1 MVDNSKPL
9 LLLDVDGVL
18 FPFRNASPPPGY
30 LLVESAESTVW
41 IKASHGE
48 ALRNLSSLFELVWAT
63 TWEHKANQIIGPALG
78 LDQLPVI
85 EFNEGR
91 AGETWKLPAV
101 RRYVG
106 DRPFVWIDDE
116 LFMDAYRWAEGLS
129 QPCRLVRPMAGV
141 GMTDEQLQQV
151 EAFGRFLRD
160 RPA

>member
-85 EFNEGR
+85 E
-91 AGETWKLPAV
+91 PAPLCV
-101 RRYVG
+101 
-106 DRPFVWIDDE
+106 
-116 LFMDAYRWAEGLS
+116 
-129 QPCRLVRPMAGV
+129 
-141 GMTDEQLQQV
+141 
-151 EAFGRFLRD
+151 
-160 RPA
+160 

>member
-1 MVDNSKPL
+1 MADDGKPL

-30 LLVESAESTVW
+30 LLVESPESIVW
-41 IKASHGE
+41 IKPSHGE

-78 LDQLPVI
+78 LEQLPVI

-116 LFMDAYRWAEGLS
+116 LFMDAYRWAEGLA
-129 QPCRLVRPMAGV
+129 QPCRLVRPMASL
-141 GMTDEQLQQV
+141 GMTDEQLQDV
-151 EAFGRFLRD
+151 EAFGLFLSD
-160 RPA
+160 EM